1 MNDERD
7 ERTSRQQ
14 DTGEGYPEEGP
25 PGSGIDAREHAE
37 DDVTP
42 DHDAPQTTS
51 DEDGDPSQ
59 ATGNPDAAGG

>member
-1 MNDERD
+1 VDEPDDKNR
-7 ERTSRQQ
+7 RQ
-14 DTGEGYPEEGP
+14 DTGQGYPEQGQ

-42 DHDAPQTTS
+42 EHDAPQTS
-51 DEDGDPSQ
+51 ADEDGDPSQ